1 MAAPPPRVKVK
12 NAIVSLLLVAALVIT
27 GALAFLTAKDSAEN
41 KFTVGNVDISLTEP
55 LWDAANP
62 DGTLEN
68 IVAGQVI
75 TKDPTIT
82 NTGVNNAYVYFQV
95 EIPKVYKTDI
105 TGADDTATEMTD
117 YPLFTMQTKNGDTAT
132 DLVAFDAE
140 GKPYSTNEDF
150 VIVDSFIDDTQKF
163 AYDYYLFAYVGETE
177 PEDTVKLFDQIQFA
191 NITDKFENLANGT
204 TDAEGNTTFP
214 AITNLQVNVK
224 AYAIQSDFYNNE
236 AGEEKSAENAWSL
249 YVNQNDWKWEPVNY
263 EGISTMSFVNED
275 DQVVYTESGYAGT
288 PVEMY
293 FEPSLAKTGYTFDWV
308 NEDTGDVAYSGMPM
322 PETDTTLTASYT
334 ETGYGTT
341 PSDFLEYM
349 IYKDDNG
356 ELYASVI
363 DADISHENFPTSPT
377 TIIIPSYVIYQKETT
392 EPEVPVIEIT
402 TPNAANV
409 SIDKSAR
416 DIMNALSDGTINIPV
431 KKVSFHYGK
440 PELSSVMETLV
451 IPDTVTSVMG
461 LPRPNLANEGNYTLK
476 SVNIPYSTTYLHSQ
490 LFMNFTALESVQLP
504 QTLTTIEN
512 LAFWGSG
519 IKDIIIPQSVQV
531 LGREVFRECKSLE
544 TIEMPLVA
552 TDTGYLAYECT
563 ALKTVIIHAQNGNT
577 LGKSA
582 FSECTNLETVI
593 LPEGLKVIEEN
604 TFYNATKLTNI
615 TLPNSLEAVKN
626 FAFYGTSLTSVSV
639 TDICVVDNYAFPST
653 CTVTYH

>member
-150 VIVDSFIDDTQKF
+150 VIVDSFIDDTLTY

-263 EGISTMSFVNED
+263 EG
-275 DQVVYTESGYAGT
+275 
-288 PVEMY
+288 
-293 FEPSLAKTGYTFDWV
+293 
-308 NEDTGDVAYSGMPM
+308 
-322 PETDTTLTASYT
+322 
-334 ETGYGTT
+334 
-341 PSDFLEYM
+341 
-349 IYKDDNG
+349 
-356 ELYASVI
+356 
-363 DADISHENFPTSPT
+363 
-377 TIIIPSYVIYQKETT
+377 
-392 EPEVPVIEIT
+392 
-402 TPNAANV
+402 
-409 SIDKSAR
+409 
-416 DIMNALSDGTINIPV
+416 
-431 KKVSFHYGK
+431 
-440 PELSSVMETLV
+440 
-451 IPDTVTSVMG
+451 
-461 LPRPNLANEGNYTLK
+461 
-476 SVNIPYSTTYLHSQ
+476 
-490 LFMNFTALESVQLP
+490 
-504 QTLTTIEN
+504 
-512 LAFWGSG
+512 
-519 IKDIIIPQSVQV
+519 
-531 LGREVFRECKSLE
+531 
-544 TIEMPLVA
+544 
-552 TDTGYLAYECT
+552 
-563 ALKTVIIHAQNGNT
+563 
-577 LGKSA
+577 
-582 FSECTNLETVI
+582 
-593 LPEGLKVIEEN
+593 
-604 TFYNATKLTNI
+604 
-615 TLPNSLEAVKN
+615 
-626 FAFYGTSLTSVSV
+626 
-639 TDICVVDNYAFPST
+639 
-653 CTVTYH
+653 